1 MTANSVG
8 MENLAA
14 SINAIAP
21 DRAPARV
28 RPGLRGAIAGQV
40 YALVGAGSRAIDL
53 DEPRGDAGLF
63 GPQSASWKVHS
74 DFNAMMIGGMSALLV
89 QMLHPGALGGVWDHS
104 NWRKDQLGRLR
115 RTAQFI
121 AGTTYGA
128 TAQAEQLI
136 TRIRSIHDRV
146 HGTLPDGTPYSAN
159 DPALLTW
166 VHVVET
172 HSFLRAYLRY
182 RDPLFPVAEQD
193 RYFVETAVVA
203 AKLGAGDIPQTRR
216 AVECYL
222 RDIQPQLRFDAR
234 TRDVS
239 QNLLNAPAP
248 TLATAAFG
256 HLVRDAAIDLLPDW
270 AAAMHGL
277 HVAGPRKPAIR
288 VGALAVG
295 SMLRWAM
302 RDNSSTRA
310 KARMA

>member
-1 MTANSVG
+1 MVNTTSTGAVSAQRTSS
-8 MENLAA
+8 AA
-14 SINAIAP
+14 PLDIRRVIA
-21 DRAPARV
+21 R
-28 RPGLRGAIAGQV
+28 QV

-74 DFNAMMIGGMSALLV
+74 DFNSMMIGGMSALLV

-128 TAQAEQLI
+128 TAQAETLI
-136 TRIRSIHDRV
+136 ARIRGIHDRV

-182 RDPLFPVAEQD
+182 RDPLLPMIEQD
-193 RYFVETAVVA
+193 RYCAETAVVA

-216 AVECYL
+216 EIERYL
-222 RDIQPQLRFDAR
+222 RDIQPELCFDAR
-234 TRDVS
+234 AREVS

-256 HLVRDAAIDLLPDW
+256 HLVRDAAIDMLPNW

-277 HVAGPRKPAIR
+277 HVAAPRKPAVRI
-288 VGALAVG
+288 GALAVG

>member
-1 MTANSVG
+1 MAIQTSTA
-8 MENLAA
+8 AA
-14 SINAIAP
+14 PTGQRPAP
-21 DRAPARV
+21 RAPLD
-28 RPGLRGAIAGQV
+28 LRRAIAGQV

-53 DEPRGDAGLF
+53 DGPRGDAGLF
-63 GPQSASWKVHS
+63 GPDSASWKVHS
-74 DFNAMMIGGMSALLV
+74 DFNSMMIGGMSALLI

-128 TAQAEQLI
+128 KSQAEQLI
-136 TRIRSIHDRV
+136 ARIRTIHDKV
-146 HGTLPDGTPYSAN
+146 HGTLPDGTAYSAN

-182 RDPLFPVAEQD
+182 RDPLLPVAEQD
-193 RYFVETAVVA
+193 RYCAETAVVA
-203 AKLGAGDIPQTRR
+203 TKLGAGDIPQTRCELER
-216 AVECYL
+216 YL
-222 RDIQPQLRFDAR
+222 RDVQPQLRYDAR
-234 TRDVS
+234 TREVS
-239 QNLLNAPAP
+239 DNLLNSPAP

-256 HLVRDAAIDLLPDW
+256 NLVRDAAIDMLPDW

-277 HVAGPRKPAIR
+277 HVAAPRRPAVRI
-288 VGALAVG
+288 GALAVG

-310 KARMA
+310 RARVA

>member
-1 MTANSVG
+1 MSDTARISATTTQRHAAP
-8 MENLAA
+8 AA
-14 SINAIAP
+14 SP
-21 DRAPARV
+21 S
-28 RPGLRGAIAGQV
+28 LRRAIAGQV

-63 GPQSASWKVHS
+63 GPGSASWKVHS

-104 NWRKDQLGRLR
+104 NWRQDQLGRLR

-121 AGTTYGA
+121 AGTTYGG
-128 TAQAEQLI
+128 TAQADKLI
-136 TRIRSIHDRV
+136 TRIRGIHDHV
-146 HGTLPDGTPYSAN
+146 HGTLPDGTRYAAN

-182 RDPLFPVAEQD
+182 RNPLLPVAEQD
-193 RYFVETAVVA
+193 RYFAETAVVA
-203 AKLGAGDIPQTRR
+203 AKLGAGDIPQNRR
-216 AVECYL
+216 EIERYL

-234 TRDVS
+234 TREVS

-256 HLVRDAAIDLLPDW
+256 HLVRDAAIDMLPGW
-270 AAAMHGL
+270 AASMHGL
-277 HVAGPRKPAIR
+277 HVAAPRRPAVRI
-288 VGALAVG
+288 GALAVG

-310 KARMA
+310 KARMS